1 MLLGT
6 MAEAALALML
16 YSEACGACWHNG
28 GRKGM
33 SDRVILTQTAA
44 LLLQAAQNN
53 NTMLRGLGVTLEQVE
68 TDMIGAV
75 MVVTN
80 RLEVALRGHN
90 SPPAAT

>member
-1 MLLGT
+1 
-6 MAEAALALML
+6 
-16 YSEACGACWHNG
+16 
-28 GRKGM
+28 M

-80 RLEVALRGHN
+80 RLEVALRGQN

>member
-1 MLLGT
+1 
-6 MAEAALALML
+6 
-16 YSEACGACWHNG
+16 
-28 GRKGM
+28 M

-90 SPPAAT
+90 SPPGAR